1 MELLNCPSPPHPFSL
16 VMARIP
22 ESNYIKFDPLTLSK
36 HFPNR
41 NIHSLSHKRVI
52 EHHAV
57 VAAISEQLGH
67 SNWHLKHE
75 NGGRPLL
82 FINGEKS
89 ESKISISHMQC
100 PEKASYAASVLANVD
115 YNIGVDIVYT
125 NDDRLNR
132 ISQRT
137 MSESEIKDG
146 KHAEVWAIKEAV
158 FAFNKFPNT
167 DVILGPEMKSTGE
180 VMGIDESFEMAYLK
194 SQIGAGQKLNNIKN
208 IFISVRD
215 EDKEEIFKITKLLTE
230 NNYNI
235 FTTKGTHN
243 FLAKKGVV
251 SKLVNKVA
259 EGSPHVVEYIKENK
273 VDLVIN
279 TTENKQAIKDSFTI
293 RRTSVDLNVPY
304 YTNLRA
310 AKILAKSLIS
320 LKNQSI
326 CVKPI
331 QKHHIYN

>member
-1 MELLNCPSPPHPFSL
+1 MELINCPSPPHPFSL

-22 ESNYIKFDPLTLSK
+22 ESNYTKFDPLTLSK

-52 EHHAV
+52 EHHVV

-67 SNWHLKHE
+67 RNWHLEHE

-82 FINGEKS
+82 FVNGEKS

-146 KHAEVWAIKEAV
+146 KLAEVWAIKEAV
-158 FAFNKFPNT
+158 FKAY
-167 DVILGPEMKSTGE
+167 GP
-180 VMGIDESFEMAYLK
+180 GIDFK
-194 SQIGAGQKLNNIKN
+194 SDIEVETPIDSEKVKVNFRGGNGNWLVHE
-208 IFISVRD
+208 ISCVTLAMGP
-215 EDKEEIFKITKLLTE
+215 FK
-230 NNYNI
+230 
-235 FTTKGTHN
+235 
-243 FLAKKGVV
+243 
-251 SKLVNKVA
+251 
-259 EGSPHVVEYIKENK
+259 
-273 VDLVIN
+273 
-279 TTENKQAIKDSFTI
+279 
-293 RRTSVDLNVPY
+293 
-304 YTNLRA
+304 
-310 AKILAKSLIS
+310 
-320 LKNQSI
+320 
-326 CVKPI
+326 
-331 QKHHIYN
+331 